1 MACQEDPYGNYILY
15 NYQQDIENAD
25 IWLKSIEYTFNNSCN
40 YTQTNRIDF
49 LYNRVKDVPT
59 GFLNGFRIKR
69 DKILKEISVF
79 AGSEQVRTYKMKYI
93 KDEKDIYPKLNS
105 IQEFGKN
112 NVAYNPI
119 IIGWGNHQGEK
130 CLQKYAFEHRPTDV
144 IQGDFNGDGIEDFL
158 TIDKQYI
165 MRPPEYMDSIN
176 IVLEVQTI
184 DKKGNREKVWTTTIY
199 DQNYS
204 FTVIPGDFNGDGLLD
219 LAMLT
224 KDDTHFTIMKA
235 YLNEEGKLGYKTTT
249 RLGGV
254 ASPVLVGHFEGNRKD
269 QLLIGN
275 KYYSFD
281 DELVKY
287 TSLNIETLPR

>member
-1 MACQEDPYGNYILY
+1 M
-15 NYQQDIENAD
+15 
-25 IWLKSIEYTFNNSCN
+25 
-40 YTQTNRIDF
+40 
-49 LYNRVKDVPT
+49 
-59 GFLNGFRIKR
+59 
-69 DKILKEISVF
+69 
-79 AGSEQVRTYKMKYI
+79 
-93 KDEKDIYPKLNS
+93 
-105 IQEFGKN
+105 
-112 NVAYNPI
+112 
-119 IIGWGNHQGEK
+119 
-130 CLQKYAFEHRPTDV
+130 QKYAFEHRPTDV
-144 IQGDFNGDGIEDFL
+144 IKGDFNGDGIEDFL

-184 DKKGNREKVWTTTIY
+184 DKKGNREKIWTTTIY

-224 KDDTHFTIMKA
+224 KDDTHFIIMKA

-275 KYYSFD
+275 KCYSFD

-287 TSLNIETLPR
+287 TSLEIKGTLQNNGSYAVIDVDGDKYDDIIVYDKKKKEVVAYAINSYGSIFE